1 MIESEPELPFPEEAV
16 LLRELN
22 HRINNEYAFVIA
34 IVTRVAAV
42 SGNTEVKAALAR
54 ISGLL
59 YKAVDV
65 HRTLERPQHDVN
77 VDGAAYL
84 RKLCTSIS
92 RSRLDHMKI
101 TMVLAASPLQLPS
114 DHCWLLGMIV
124 YELIT
129 NSARHAFTNG
139 SGEIR
144 VELFRTGPFV
154 ECRVLDNGSVP
165 AAVQPGRG
173 LSVVNELARTLAGR
187 LEHQFGTGGT
197 RSILSFPWRPERQR
211 TAHERTMSQTTAA
224 VPRVF
229 QASRKNDGDRGTER
243 GSDRR

>member
-1 MIESEPELPFPEEAV
+1 
-16 LLRELN
+16 
-22 HRINNEYAFVIA
+22 
-34 IVTRVAAV
+34 VAAL
-42 SGNTEVKAALAR
+42 SGSTEVKAALAR
-54 ISGLL
+54 ISELL
-59 YKAVDV
+59 YKIVDV
-65 HRTLERPQHDVN
+65 HRTLERPEHDVN

-84 RKLCTSIS
+84 QKLCTSIS
-92 RSRLDHMKI
+92 RSRLDHVKI
-101 TMVLAASPLQLPS
+101 NLVLAASPVQLPS
-114 DHCWLLGMIV
+114 DHCWRIGMIV

-154 ECRVLDNGSVP
+154 ECRVLDNGTAP

-197 RSILSFPWRPERQR
+197 RSILIF
-211 TAHERTMSQTTAA
+211 TAQNR
-224 VPRVF
+224 
-229 QASRKNDGDRGTER
+229 
-243 GSDRR
+243 